1 MSPPCYEKI
10 RRQAYVRK
18 KKYGVLRVSVPVNDR
33 DNVYFRKLIMT
44 VVVIFGSI
52 YFSTVRLLQKNLKTI
67 VISLSYDVK
76 CI

>member
-1 MSPPCYEKI
+1 M
-10 RRQAYVRK
+10 
-18 KKYGVLRVSVPVNDR
+18 SVPVNDR

-52 YFSTVRLLQKNLKTI
+52 YFSTVKLLQKNLKTI

-76 CI
+76 CM

>member
-1 MSPPCYEKI
+1 M
-10 RRQAYVRK
+10 
-18 KKYGVLRVSVPVNDR
+18 SVPVNDR

-44 VVVIFGSI
+44 VVVTFGSI

-76 CI
+76 CIYEMSFLSYEIKVHENFE